1 MKKLKFDVRDIFLT
15 PRLALSGKKI
25 WVQLLGLATGWLIYT
40 VLTYIALIV
49 NGQTL
54 SDIWKIYHFFPYIC
68 CCAFPIAWYSWVI
81 YGIGV
86 LAWVIIFLLASVA
99 VARIAYKQ
107 MKGDEFFSSGDSF
120 KYVKKHG
127 VAAIMGPV
135 SILLIIAFF
144 VIMAIIAAWIAKWPV
159 LDIIFL
165 GLPYLLYFIV
175 STFVVYTA
183 VVFVISLILAPA
195 IVGTAEEDTME
206 TVFQSYSTLW
216 AQPWRLV
223 LYEGIVAGLTAV
235 ATFIYGWALILGYQF
250 FNIVFGQSWLME
262 GKMARIVEQASSYLF
277 GVNSPLTEPIS
288 RFFFVTTPASLG
300 MVKPLFLGTTDVI
313 TIVLVTI
320 AMFVIAGTVV
330 SYALAN
336 FSVGQA
342 MIYVILRKKKDDE
355 DLVERKDEDEL
366 KEEEESAET
375 KSEEE
380 TAAENEPPAAEEKT
394 E

>member
-1 MKKLKFDVRDIFLT
+1 LFL
-15 PRLALSGKKI
+15 S
-25 WVQLLGLATGWLIYT
+25 
-40 VLTYIALIV
+40 
-49 NGQTL
+49 
-54 SDIWKIYHFFPYIC
+54 
-68 CCAFPIAWYSWVI
+68 
-81 YGIGV
+81 
-86 LAWVIIFLLASVA
+86 
-99 VARIAYKQ
+99 
-107 MKGDEFFSSGDSF
+107 
-120 KYVKKHG
+120 
-127 VAAIMGPV
+127 
-135 SILLIIAFF
+135 
-144 VIMAIIAAWIAKWPV
+144 
-159 LDIIFL
+159 
-165 GLPYLLYFIV
+165 
-175 STFVVYTA
+175 
-183 VVFVISLILAPA
+183 PA

-235 ATFIYGWALILGYQF
+235 ETFIYGWALILGYMF
-250 FNIVFGQSWLME
+250 FNLMFGQNWLLK
-262 GKMARIVEQASSYLF
+262 GKMARIAEQSSSYLF
-277 GVNSPLTEPIS
+277 GPNSPLTETIS
-288 RFFFVTTPASLG
+288 RFFFIHTNASEG
-300 MVKPLFLGTTDVI
+300 MVKPLYFSGTTEVI

-320 AMFVIAGTVV
+320 ALFVIAGTVV